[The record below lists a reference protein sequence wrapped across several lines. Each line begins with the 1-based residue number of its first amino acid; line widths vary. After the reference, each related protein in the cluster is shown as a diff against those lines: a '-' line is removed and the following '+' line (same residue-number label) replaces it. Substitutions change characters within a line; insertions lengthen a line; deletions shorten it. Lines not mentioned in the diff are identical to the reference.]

1 MTNKEQFIEEIE
13 ELLADHCKSYGEDA
27 LSEGAR
33 AYFEQ
38 LKATPEKE
46 KAPFTENGAKVL
58 IWMQENYEAYN
69 NILKA
74 KEIGD
79 GLFCSSR
86 TVSGAMRKLIT
97 DGYVSKTAGTPT
109 CYSLTESGMTVE
121 VIMPEKK
128 SKEEAE
134 D

>member
-1 MTNKEQFIEEIE
+1 MTNKEIFIQEIEEI
-13 ELLADHCKSYGEDA
+13 LADRCKTFGEDG
-27 LSEGAR
+27 LSDGAR

-58 IWMQENYEAYN
+58 IWMQENYESYN

-97 DGYVSKTAGTPT
+97 DGYVSKTEGTPT
-109 CYSLTESGMTVE
+109 CYSLTELGMSVTV
-121 VIMPEKK
+121 VIPEKK
-128 SKEEAE
+128 SKE

>member
-1 MTNKEQFIEEIE
+1 MTNKELFIAEIE
-13 ELLADHCKSYGEDA
+13 ELLADRCKTFGGDG

-46 KAPFTENGAKVL
+46 KPPFTENGAKVL
-58 IWMQENYEAYN
+58 IWMQENYESYN

-74 KEIGD
+74 KEIGE

-86 TVSGAMRKLIT
+86 TVSGAIRKLIT
-97 DGYVSKTAGTPT
+97 DGYVSKTAGTPV
-109 CYSLTESGMTVE
+109 CYSLTEAGKAVE

-128 SKEEAE
+128 EEE
-134 D
+134 DA

>member
-1 MTNKEQFIEEIE
+1 MTNKEKFIQ
-13 ELLADHCKSYGEDA
+13 ELEAYILHETTIPFSDDA
-27 LSEGAR
+27 W
-33 AYFEQ
+33 AYFQ
-38 LKATPEKE
+38 VLKATPEKE

-58 IWMQENYEAYN
+58 IWMQENYESYN

-97 DGYVSKTAGTPT
+97 DGYVNKTAGTPT
-109 CYSLTESGMTVE
+109 CYSLTDLGMTVE
-121 VIMPEKK
+121 VIIPEKQN
-128 SKEEAE
+128 KEE

>member
-1 MTNKEQFIEEIE
+1 MTNKEQFIKEVEDMI
-13 ELLADHCKSYGEDA
+13 CKSCTI
-27 LSEGAR
+27 LSEGGL

-58 IWMQENYEAYN
+58 IWMQENYESYN

-86 TVSGAMRKLIT
+86 TVSGAMRKLII
-97 DGYVSKTAGTPT
+97 DGYVSKTEGTPT
-109 CYSLTESGMTVE
+109 CYSLTELGMSVTV
-121 VIMPEKK
+121 VIPEKK
-128 SKEEAE
+128 SKE

>member
-1 MTNKEQFIEEIE
+1 MTNKEMFIQEIE
-13 ELLADHCKSYGEDA
+13 ELLADHCKTFGEDG
-27 LSEGAR
+27 LSESAR

-58 IWMQENYEAYN
+58 IWMQENYSSYN

-86 TVSGAMRKLIT
+86 TVSGAMRKLVT

-109 CYSLTESGMTVE
+109 CYSLTDLGMTVE
-121 VIMPEKK
+121 VVIPEKV
-128 SKEEAE
+128 SKDDEE
-134 D
+134 

>member
-1 MTNKEQFIEEIE
+1 MTNKEIFIKEV
-13 ELLADHCKSYGEDA
+13 EDTIRDCPDFFSTEA
-27 LSEGAR
+27 LQ
-33 AYFEQ
+33 YFEQ

-58 IWMQENYEAYN
+58 IWMQENYASYN

-109 CYSLTESGMTVE
+109 CYSLTDLGMTVE
-121 VIMPEKK
+121 VVIPEKQN
-128 SKEEAE
+128 KEE

>member
-1 MTNKEQFIEEIE
+1 MTNKEQFIQEIE
-13 ELLADHCKSYGEDA
+13 ELIRAEQDIF
-27 LSEGAR
+27 SEGAR

-58 IWMQENYEAYN
+58 IWMQENYESYN

-97 DGYVSKTAGTPT
+97 DGYVSKTEGTPT
-109 CYSLTESGMTVE
+109 CYSLTELGMNVTV
-121 VIMPEKK
+121 VIPEKK
-128 SKEEAE
+128 SKEEE
-134 D
+134 LD

>member
-1 MTNKEQFIEEIE
+1 MTNKEMFIQEVE
-13 ELLADHCKSYGEDA
+13 ELIRAEQDIF
-27 LSEGAR
+27 SESAR

-58 IWMQENYEAYN
+58 IWMQENYESYN

-97 DGYVSKTAGTPT
+97 DGYASKTEGTPT
-109 CYSLTESGMTVE
+109 CYSLTELGMNVTV
-121 VIMPEKK
+121 VIPEKK
-128 SKEEAE
+128 TKEEE
-134 D
+134 

>member
-1 MTNKEQFIEEIE
+1 MTNKETFIKEIE
-13 ELLADHCKSYGEDA
+13 ELVSTSCHR

-38 LKATPEKE
+38 LKAAPEKE
-46 KAPFTENGAKVL
+46 KAPFTENGAKVV
-58 IWMQENYEAYN
+58 IWMQENYESYN

-97 DGYVSKTAGTPT
+97 DGYVNKTEGIPT
-109 CYSLTESGMTVE
+109 CYSLTDLGMS
-121 VIMPEKK
+121 VIVVIPEKK
-128 SKEEAE
+128 SKEEE
-134 D
+134 LD

>member
-1 MTNKEQFIEEIE
+1 MTNKEMFIATVEQLIAHSKDMIPTE
-13 ELLADHCKSYGEDA
+13 A
-27 LSEGAR
+27 LE
-33 AYFEQ
+33 YFNQ

-58 IWMQENYEAYN
+58 IWMQENYESYN

-86 TVSGAMRKLIT
+86 TVSGAMRKLVT
-97 DGYVSKTAGTPT
+97 DGYVSKTEGTPT
-109 CYSLTESGMTVE
+109 CYSLTELGMNVTV
-121 VIMPEKK
+121 VIPEKK
-128 SKEEAE
+128 LKEEE
-134 D
+134 LD